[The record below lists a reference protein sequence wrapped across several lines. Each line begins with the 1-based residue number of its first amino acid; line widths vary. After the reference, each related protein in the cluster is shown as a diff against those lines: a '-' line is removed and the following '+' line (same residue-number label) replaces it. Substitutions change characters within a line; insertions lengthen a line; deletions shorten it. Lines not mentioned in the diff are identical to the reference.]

1 MGSYGI
7 GVERTVAAY
16 IEQNNDEKGII
27 WSGEMKPFD
36 LVLISLNQSEGSVK
50 QQAEMLYSELLSKG
64 IDVLFDDRPDVRPG
78 VKFNDSDLIGIPLQA
93 IVGEKNLAQGNIE
106 LKIRKTGERIL
117 VNKDDAL
124 NKIIELAGT

>member
-36 LVLISLNQSEGSVK
+36 LMLISLNQSEGTVK
-50 QQAEMLYSELLSKG
+50 EQAEKMYSELLAKG
-64 IDVLFDDRPDVRPG
+64 VDVLFDDRQDVRPG
-78 VKFNDSDLIGIPLQA
+78 VKFNDSDLIGIPLSNCRREESCA
-93 IVGEKNLAQGNIE
+93 
-106 LKIRKTGERIL
+106 RKHRT
-117 VNKDDAL
+117 KDQEDR
-124 NKIIELAGT
+124 